1 MPVFDEIITKAFNG
15 NSPFLTNEAQIL
27 FLEYR
32 LNDFEALLHFAP
44 IGEQRQHRP
53 LLRDVRA
60 RQKPLELVE
69 IMRVGRLWNVVCHI
83 YRHILVEVVARIKL
97 TGAHTRI
104 LACVQPHRVF
114 KRSEIPVD
122 GQRCRSKHDRF
133 RLRVQLVFKSL
144 AHINDERLQLIRLLV
159 LLSAQ
164 LRSVS
169 VAVRLL
175 AEDRP
180 RLLPRG
186 LSNPSRQRRFRA
198 GAPPHPRCSQDSRRA
213 PDCK

>member
-1 MPVFDEIITKAFNG
+1 
-15 NSPFLTNEAQIL
+15 
-27 FLEYR
+27 
-32 LNDFEALLHFAP
+32 
-44 IGEQRQHRP
+44 
-53 LLRDVRA
+53 
-60 RQKPLELVE
+60 
-69 IMRVGRLWNVVCHI
+69 MRVGRLWNVVCHI

-97 TGAHTRI
+97 TGARTRI

-114 KRSEIPVD
+114 ERSEIPVD
-122 GQRCRSKHDRF
+122 GQRCRSEHDRF

-144 AHINDERLQLIRLLV
+144 AHIDDERLQLIRLLV

-186 LSNPSRQRRFRA
+186 LSNPSLQRRFRA
-198 GAPPHPRCSQDSRRA
+198 GACRTLDALKIADELLIAGNRLFRACLHSLCKRSQRTERL
-213 PDCK
+213 